1 MHKFAGRECSSG
13 KVKQRSRARPAG
25 PPVTDTRDQSTN
37 LQRKVFQLLERGRR
51 RDFAARAFD
60 AFMIAVILVN
70 VAATILGTSPAIAE
84 AYGARLLLLDR
95 VCVVIFVLEYVARL
109 WTCVELPGTREVG
122 DSQVWRRH
130 YALTPMMLVDLAS
143 LLPFVLEVV
152 FPGVAEI
159 QLLRLV
165 RFLKIARYTTAL
177 SSIGHVIAEVYRPL
191 VACLVLFAALV
202 IGVSA
207 IMFALEGKL
216 QPDQLGDMPSAM
228 WWSVVFLTKL
238 GQVSALPQTIAG
250 KLFAV
255 VFMLLGIGF
264 IALPVGIIG
273 RGFYDEIRRRD
284 FVVTF
289 AMVSRVPLF
298 SSLDAST
305 IAHLVSLLK
314 ARKFAAGNVIIH
326 KGDAADTMFF
336 IADGEVAISV
346 NGGTRVLS
354 EGDFFGEMA
363 LLSKGRR
370 TATVTARRACDLLVL
385 DRQDFESLISQ
396 SPELAKAV
404 RDTADARMLDATN
417 AET

>member
-1 MHKFAGRECSSG
+1 MCPDRTSVG
-13 KVKQRSRARPAG
+13 PALHG
-25 PPVTDTRDQSTN
+25 TPWQMADLLDPATN
-37 LQRKVFQLLERGRR
+37 VRRRVFELLERGKRY
-51 RDFAARAFD
+51 DYASRAFD
-60 AFMIAVILVN
+60 ALMIVLILAN
-70 VAATILGTSPAIAE
+70 VAATILCTSPAVA
-84 AYGARLLLLDR
+84 ATHGHQLLIFDR
-95 VCVVIFVLEYVARL
+95 ICVAIFALEYAGRL
-109 WTCVELPGTREVG
+109 WTSVELPGMREVG
-122 DSQVWRRH
+122 DMRRWRWR
-130 YALTPMMLVDLAS
+130 YALTPMMLVDLAAI
-143 LLPFVLEVV
+143 LPLVLELA
-152 FPGVAEI
+152 FPAIAELA
-159 QLLRLV
+159 LLRLV
-165 RFLKIARYTTAL
+165 RFLKIARYTPAL

-207 IMFALEGKL
+207 IMYALEGKL

-238 GQVSALPQTIAG
+238 GQVSALPQTLAG

-255 VFMLLGIGF
+255 LFMLLGIGF

-298 SSLDAST
+298 STLDAAT
-305 IAHLVSLLK
+305 IAQLVSLLK
-314 ARKFAAGNVIIH
+314 ARKIAAGNVIIH
-326 KGDAADTMFF
+326 KGEAANAMFL

-346 NGGTRVLS
+346 NGRFRILQ

-363 LLSKGRR
+363 LLSKGLR

-385 DRQDFESLISQ
+385 DLQDFEGLMTRN
-396 SPELAKAV
+396 PALAKAV
-404 RDTADARMLDATN
+404 RDTAEARRQDAKTSPP
-417 AET
+417 